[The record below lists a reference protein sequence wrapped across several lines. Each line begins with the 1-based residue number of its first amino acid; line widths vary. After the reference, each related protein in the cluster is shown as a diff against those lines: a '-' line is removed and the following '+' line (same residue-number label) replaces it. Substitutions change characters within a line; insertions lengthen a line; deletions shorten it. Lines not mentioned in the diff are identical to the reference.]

1 MRPFGEREA
10 LGGGV
15 QFCFWWGTINCWW
28 VPCGWCVRWCTCC
41 CILVVVPPN
50 CCGACCA
57 VRWCE
62 CGAVCE
68 DWCVHL
74 PAVAKIKTSGDSLA
88 RQRFSVGLR
97 ASYPFCVLHMM
108 CAVLVVHLV
117 AYVVPKGDQVDV
129 SSRPK
134 SGFGGAGCEVFLYCH
149 MRRCDVVGHY
159 SLSVSRDKSDGS

>member
-1 MRPFGEREA
+1 M
-10 LGGGV
+10 
-15 QFCFWWGTINCWW
+15 
-28 VPCGWCVRWCTCC
+28 
-41 CILVVVPPN
+41 
-50 CCGACCA
+50 
-57 VRWCE
+57 
-62 CGAVCE
+62 
-68 DWCVHL
+68 
-74 PAVAKIKTSGDSLA
+74 
-88 RQRFSVGLR
+88 GLR

-149 MRRCDVVGHY
+149 MRDVSWWVIH